1 MSLSSY
7 KNRETEFPPEGA
19 TLGILVECIDLG
31 TVLNEKFGRLLH
43 QIRLTWELPVELMS
57 DGRPFLISK
66 IYTLSLFG
74 SHKNKSKLRAD
85 LEAWRGKEFKKQEL
99 DEGFNFS
106 KLLGHC
112 CTLTITH
119 SERNGRTYANIL
131 SVGAVPKGQETFNPF
146 HALKFLDLDA
156 FDQEVFESL
165 TEWVRKRIEES
176 AEFKKIQELRV
187 EPPEEELVEG
197 DDDQS
202 F

>member
-1 MSLSSY
+1 MSLSSF
-7 KNRETEFPPEGA
+7 KSRGTELPPEGA

-31 TVLNEKFGRLLH
+31 TVLNEKFGRFLH
-43 QIRLTWELPVELMS
+43 QIRLTWELPFELMS

-74 SHKNKSKLRAD
+74 SQKNKSKLRAD

-99 DEGFNFS
+99 DQGFNFS

-119 SERNGRTYANIL
+119 SERDGGTYANIL
-131 SVGAVPKGQETFNPF
+131 SIGAVPKGQETFDPF
-146 HALKFLDLDA
+146 HPIKFLDLDA

-165 TEWVRKRIEES
+165 PEWVRKRIEES
-176 AEFKKIQELRV
+176 AEFKKMQELRV

-197 DDDQS
+197 EDES